1 MYLYNIGDSWAW
13 GYNDSFD
20 IPFKRTYADIVA
32 ENFGLRKV
40 TCCKPGWA
48 LGNAVEQFLQRV
60 YHKLTA
66 SDCVLVTVPPD
77 TRICVAHNK
86 KDSLYDTFGHRRT
99 QTVYSDQP
107 LWHALIET
115 TDANPYQFELTQ
127 NKDLM
132 LIASLCKLKN
142 VKYAF
147 QHNYSSFTYDN
158 SWRDSLI
165 LDGYVDTDN
174 SMTEWLGIEAT
185 AYWGN
190 SIGDQLDRGIDG
202 PRINNN
208 GQLHDAE
215 QKYLTDSFH
224 PNLLGHEVI
233 GQRLTQELTDKWNI
247 QLMNGT
253 PYNK

>member
-1 MYLYNIGDSWAW
+1 MYLYNLGDSWAW
-13 GYNDSFD
+13 GFEDSFT

-32 ENFGLRKV
+32 ENFGLKKV

-66 SDCVLVTVPPD
+66 DDCVLVTVPPD
-77 TRICVAHNK
+77 TRICVAHREQY
-86 KDSLYDTFGHRRT
+86 SPYDTHAHRRT

-107 LWHALIET
+107 LWEALVET
-115 TDANPYQFELTQ
+115 TGFNTYQFELTQ

-147 QHNYSSFTYDN
+147 QHNYSSFTYDP
-158 SWRDSLI
+158 SWRDTL
-165 LDGYVDTDN
+165 LTDGFIDTDS
-174 SMTEWLGIEAT
+174 SMTEWLGIEST
-185 AYWGN
+185 AYQGN
-190 SIGDQLDRGIDG
+190 SIDDQLKRRIDG
-202 PRINNN
+202 PKINKNKP
-208 GQLHDAE
+208 
-215 QKYLTDSFH
+215 KYLTDSFH

-233 GQRLTQELTDKWNI
+233 GQRLTQELTDKWNM
-247 QLMNGT
+247 QPTNGIN
-253 PYNK
+253 YSK